1 MILLLLIIL
10 FIIFLLY
17 RFRQRTVE
25 EYIIDSVDL
34 SWRNKTGVED
44 VVNKWILVV
53 KDKNNNEIH
62 RTENSDSNNRKNDT
76 DVKLNVFSNK
86 TFGDNIIGNNTID
99 IYYNDGSGDKKI
111 NTQILR
117 FEKDEFSEKLDS
129 FEFRDLDMSAWENAQ
144 NADCEG
150 IYSKVKKNKHI

>member
-34 SWRNKTGVED
+34 SWRNKTGVEN

-62 RTENSDSNNRKNDT
+62 RAENSDSNNRKNDT

-86 TFGDNIIGNNTID
+86 TFGDKGI
-99 IYYNDGSGDKKI
+99 
-111 NTQILR
+111 
-117 FEKDEFSEKLDS
+117 FSSPD
-129 FEFRDLDMSAWENAQ
+129 N
-144 NADCEG
+144 
-150 IYSKVKKNKHI
+150 

>member
-34 SWRNKTGVED
+34 SWRNKTGVEN

-53 KDKNNNEIH
+53 KDKNNRI
-62 RTENSDSNNRKNDT
+62 
-76 DVKLNVFSNK
+76 
-86 TFGDNIIGNNTID
+86 DNT
-99 IYYNDGSGDKKI
+99 
-111 NTQILR
+111 T
-117 FEKDEFSEKLDS
+117 
-129 FEFRDLDMSAWENAQ
+129 
-144 NADCEG
+144 
-150 IYSKVKKNKHI
+150 KNKPTNSASLLTVKSTVLLK